1 MKTLHFS
8 DATGL
13 ETNRFAWPL
22 LIFSPNDEPAGLL
35 IYFYNY
41 STWAS
46 APGVCLEEL
55 YVVPEYRRHGYAR
68 MLIEAMACAAKAA
81 GCVKMDW
88 VCLLGNEKALRF
100 YEKLGAKRMEDWAVL
115 KVDEASIARLA
126 DERKDLDSRM
136 G

>member
-1 MKTLHFS
+1 
-8 DATGL
+8 
-13 ETNRFAWPL
+13 
-22 LIFSPNDEPAGLL
+22 
-35 IYFYNY
+35 
-41 STWAS
+41 
-46 APGVCLEEL
+46 
-55 YVVPEYRRHGYAR
+55 

-115 KVDEASIARLA
+115 KVDEASIARLS
-126 DERKDLDSRM
+126 DERKDLGSRM